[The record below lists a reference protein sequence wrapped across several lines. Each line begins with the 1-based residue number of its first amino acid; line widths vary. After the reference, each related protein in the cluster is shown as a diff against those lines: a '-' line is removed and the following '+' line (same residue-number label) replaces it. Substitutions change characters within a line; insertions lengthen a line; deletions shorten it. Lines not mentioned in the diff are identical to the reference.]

1 MDLTTHIASST
12 ELGGAVGSAIFEGG
26 FDALEV
32 ALPYMIAFAIFWF
45 LYALVKRLI
54 GGT

>member
-1 MDLTTHIASST
+1 VENYIASST
-12 ELGGAVGSAIFEGG
+12 ALGAEVGDQIFNGA
-26 FDALEV
+26 FDALEI

>member
-1 MDLTTHIASST
+1 MDQYIASST
-12 ELGGAVGSAIFEGG
+12 ALGAQVGGAVFEGG
-26 FDALEV
+26 FDALNV

-45 LYALVKRLI
+45 LFGMVKRLI

>member
-1 MDLTTHIASST
+1 MDAYIASST
-12 ELGGAVGSAIFEGG
+12 ALGGQVGQAIFDGG
-26 FDALEV
+26 FDALNV